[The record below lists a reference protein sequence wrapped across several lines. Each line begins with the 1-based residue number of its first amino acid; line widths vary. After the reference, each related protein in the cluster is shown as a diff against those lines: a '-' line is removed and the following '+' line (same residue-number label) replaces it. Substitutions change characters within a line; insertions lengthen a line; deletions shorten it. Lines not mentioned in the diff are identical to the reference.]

1 VSSTSD
7 FAYVNTTLAAGVAN
21 GSDIAFTNSIV
32 GGGIT
37 YASPTLTIANA
48 GKYQIC
54 FGFSVTVGGATNLTA
69 FELRLNG
76 ATLGQTMR
84 LGGQVAF
91 QLCSACVILDIPAAS
106 TLQVRNVT
114 GVARIITPPN
124 TSFVSGGISSYL
136 TIIRLG
142 T

>member
-1 VSSTSD
+1 LSVTD
-7 FAYVNTTLAAGVAN
+7 FAYVSTTAANTSVAIN
-21 GSDIAFTNSIV
+21 GDIPFTNPTV

-54 FGFSVTVGGATNLTA
+54 FGFSVATGGIIQTA

-76 ATLGQTMR
+76 SLQGGTMR
-84 LGGQVAF
+84 LGSQAANEM
-91 QLCSACVILDIPAAS
+91 SSTCVILDIPAAS
-106 TLQVRNVT
+106 TLQVRNVSGPAKT
-114 GVARIITPPN
+114 LQPPN
-124 TSFVSGGISSYL
+124 TTSGGVSSYL
-136 TIIRLG
+136 TIIRLS